1 MQLDFHYYA
10 TYCAA
15 FLAGYSH
22 DDSVT
27 IAYSAQFV
35 DCCSKTFLDRI
46 GGPAGAATTQLQLEL
61 MEMKINPLTLR
72 EITRIWTAFHF
83 LPFDLYAT
91 KKGCMKAYLDKYRL
105 ICDTNS
111 DLLVET
117 VNLARGGSLQA
128 AGIAMHV
135 LADTWAHRYFAG
147 VPSLVINNINYYFYE
162 LLPDEETGRLK
173 ERPLSF
179 SHNPTQE
186 DSIEKDRYVSTLYQT
201 SEQSVMNLGHGR
213 AGHLPDYSFMRY
225 KYMPA
230 WGEFREVIKDNPS
243 EYLHAFGQ
251 MIYGLKYLR
260 GQTESFEKEHYDWE
274 AVEPWRDKI
283 VSILEKRQLN
293 ACQDWKEFGESL
305 SGQEIEDFDM
315 DRYAEEYIA
324 ASEEKKN
331 DTFLGSFILAAMAQK
346 VMVSG
351 AIIESGNYHAGLPR
365 DLNRTL
371 FSRKGKKS
379 DKNSRQEKGDV
390 HDKDSED

>member
-1 MQLDFHYYA
+1 MNDMQLDFHYYA

-61 MEMKINPLTLR
+61 MEMKITPLNLR

-179 SHNPTQE
+179 SYNPTQE

-201 SEQSVMNLGHGR
+201 SEQSVMNLGHGG

-274 AVEPWRDKI
+274 AVEPWRDQI

-293 ACQDWKEFGESL
+293 A
-305 SGQEIEDFDM
+305 
-315 DRYAEEYIA
+315 
-324 ASEEKKN
+324 
-331 DTFLGSFILAAMAQK
+331 
-346 VMVSG
+346 
-351 AIIESGNYHAGLPR
+351 
-365 DLNRTL
+365 
-371 FSRKGKKS
+371 
-379 DKNSRQEKGDV
+379 
-390 HDKDSED
+390 